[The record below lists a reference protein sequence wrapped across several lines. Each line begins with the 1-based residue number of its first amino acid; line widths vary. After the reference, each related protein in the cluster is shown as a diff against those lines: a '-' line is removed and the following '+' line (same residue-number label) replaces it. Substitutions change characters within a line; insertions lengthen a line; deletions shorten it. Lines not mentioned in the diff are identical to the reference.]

1 MYSYHHCKEYA
12 SIDKYIYIYIKV
24 DHFVDKFEYNTPH
37 LAGRMP
43 IPSDAPFL
51 ALWYVKVLVLLAFT
65 AYAVISFIGIYRLT
79 YGQPLSDLAPD
90 GSYLQKYDALN
101 QVRGRVGPPESFY
114 LSCMDVLAVL
124 V

>member
-1 MYSYHHCKEYA
+1 MS
-12 SIDKYIYIYIKV
+12 
-24 DHFVDKFEYNTPH
+24 
-37 LAGRMP
+37 

-101 QVRGRVGPPESFY
+101 QVRGRAGLPEA
-114 LSCMDVLAVL
+114 SCVSLMDFIYMALYGSL
-124 V
+124 